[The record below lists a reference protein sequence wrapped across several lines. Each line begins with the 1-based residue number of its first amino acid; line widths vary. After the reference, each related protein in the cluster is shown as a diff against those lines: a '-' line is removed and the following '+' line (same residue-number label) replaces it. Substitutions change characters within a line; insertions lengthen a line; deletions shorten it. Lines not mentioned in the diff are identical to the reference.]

1 MSTYNT
7 ESDLPNLPEDV
18 IIMILSYLPV
28 KDTRYD
34 QCMEHLLYMCGKS
47 LCCWAEKGCDF
58 PTNWIREIND
68 KGMCVLRERFGWY
81 KKLNSREKRKNRKM
95 RRRQLGLREKIK
107 EIQQNET
114 LSEKEKAFAVQ
125 ALYAR

>member
-7 ESDLPNLPEDV
+7 EADLPNLPED
-18 IIMILSYLPV
+18 IIVMILSYLPV
-28 KDTRYD
+28 KDKHYD

-47 LCCWAEKGCDF
+47 LRCWAEEGCDF

-68 KGMCVLRERFGWY
+68 KGMYALRGRFGWY
-81 KKLNSREKRKNRKM
+81 RKLNSREKRKNRKM

-114 LSEKEKAFAVQ
+114 LSEKEKALAVQ